1 MTIADSKSWRI
12 QLFSID
18 LAFEHIIRKKKQAA
32 TLVAGIILIL
42 MVGCSSVATSIMDT
56 AGLVD
61 PLQAGLLD
69 EYRIGVGDSLQ
80 VNVWRNPELSARV
93 VVLPDGK
100 ISVPLVGDV
109 NAVGETTESLAERVT
124 EGLNTYVREPEVT
137 VSVLSAVSA
146 EYLQRVRITGAV
158 NAPMSLAFR
167 RGLTVLDV
175 VLLAGG
181 LTPFANG
188 DKALLYRTEG
198 KELKVYPVRLQDIL
212 AKGKLETNYDVL
224 PSDIITVPEKR
235 F

>member
-1 MTIADSKSWRI
+1 M
-12 QLFSID
+12 QLFWID
-18 LAFEHIIRKKKQAA
+18 LAFEQIISIKKLA
-32 TLVAGIILIL
+32 TTLIAGIILIL
-42 MVGCSSVATSIMDT
+42 MAGCSSVATSVMDT
-56 AGLVD
+56 TGPVD

-69 EYRIGVGDSLQ
+69 EYQIGVGDSLKIS
-80 VNVWRNPELSARV
+80 VWRNPDLSAQV
-93 VVLPDGK
+93 VVLPDGR

-124 EGLNTYVREPEVT
+124 EGLNTFVREPEVT

-158 NAPMSLAFR
+158 VAPMSLAFR

-212 AKGKLETNYDVL
+212 AKGKLETNYNVL